1 MNYFQNN
8 HINVAKKVA
17 EYFAVYNKIATFAA
31 SKDEKFF
38 EFMKKSELEKRLKSL
53 GCYLASHGKKHDKW
67 VNRKTGTFEFVPR
80 HADEVASGTAS
91 KILKRLAGE

>member
-1 MNYFQNN
+1 M
-8 HINVAKKVA
+8 
-17 EYFAVYNKIATFAA
+17 
-31 SKDEKFF
+31 SKDKKFF
-38 EFMKKSELEKRLKSL
+38 DFMKKSELERRLKEL

-67 VNRKTGTFEFVPR
+67 VNRKTGVFEFVPR